1 MKILN
6 QTILFLLTCLLLQN
20 CSTADIISPGSDDPC
35 AGLDKSMPEATNE
48 GKGTFGCLINGEPWV
63 AYNSNDIGDQIF
75 GAEPELEASYSN
87 GSYARIVYIEECD
100 SVSQSFIFHF
110 HSDDQDDNGINH
122 FTGASKFYNWHEGYR
137 YKTDSLANNQIFINK
152 LDLENRI
159 ISCTFSFQLINAD
172 AADTIRVTE
181 GRFDTVF

>member
-1 MKILN
+1 
-6 QTILFLLTCLLLQN
+6 
-20 CSTADIISPGSDDPC
+20 
-35 AGLDKSMPEATNE
+35 MPKASNE

-87 GSYARIVYIEECD
+87 GSYARIVARKALYIEECD
-100 SVSQSFIFHF
+100 SVSQSFILQFY
-110 HSDDQDDNGINH
+110 SDDLDDNGINH
-122 FTGASKFYNWHEGYR
+122 FANDSKFYNWHEGYR
-137 YKTDSLANNQIFINK
+137 YKTDTLANNQIFINK

-159 ISCTFSFQLINAD
+159 ISCTFSVQLINAD